1 MKNHIAENLRD
12 LRRRHRMTLEGVAE
26 RLAVSRQ
33 AVSKWESGETV
44 PDLDNCAALAQL
56 FQVSLDDLVHFDPQ
70 AVGAEVPP
78 KGKHMFGLVTVG
90 DRGQIVIPKQ
100 ARDLFN
106 IKPGDALLVLG
117 DEALETRGLALVD
130 PDLFMAHVKEGQRV
144 LREKGGRGV

>member
-26 RLAVSRQ
+26 RL
-33 AVSKWESGETV
+33 
-44 PDLDNCAALAQL
+44 DNCAALARL
-56 FQVSLDDLVHFDPQ
+56 FHVSLDDLVHFDPQ
-70 AVGAEVPP
+70 AAGVQVPP

-100 ARDLFN
+100 ARALFR
-106 IKPGDALLVLG
+106 IKPGDALLVLE

-130 PDLFMAHVKEGQRV
+130 PDLFMAHVKEGQRA
-144 LREKGGRGV
+144 LGEKGGLLP